1 MKFSLFISS
10 LMPRVNGVK
19 AYCRAPNRRATHII
33 KDKYEKGLYRYWVE
47 EGYTGTFTREEA
59 EESEEET
66 VGGGEGLVGR
76 GVASL
81 AALRSAW
88 LWTPLPQSWKTR
100 VRGGHLHLGLGSGP
114 NPKSIQTS
122 RIGIDVRVN
131 FSLAKQIS

>member
-10 LMPRVNGVK
+10 LRPRVNGVK

-100 VRGGHLHLGLGSGP
+100 VRGAIYTWAWEAVQIRRAFRHRGSGLM
-114 NPKSIQTS
+114 
-122 RIGIDVRVN
+122 
-131 FSLAKQIS
+131 FA